1 MRPTMISSALA
12 VVDFN
17 HNRQN
22 RNLRV
27 FEFGRTYRWE
37 DGTYREKQHLAL
49 VLSGD
54 EWGGNWIQPNLPS
67 GFYYLKSVVVEVLSS
82 LNIDVYKK
90 TVLDDDAYDCGIVLQ
105 RGLMQLYR

>member
-49 VLSGD
+49 VLSGE
-54 EWGGNWIQPNLPS
+54 EWEGNWIQPNLPS
-67 GFYYLKSVVVEVLSS
+67 GVYYLKTVVEDCLWG
-82 LNIDVYKK
+82 
-90 TVLDDDAYDCGIVLQ
+90 LDKEEYVVKEVGDSNND
-105 RGLMQLYR
+105 